1 MTHSSAARC
10 AQLGIVISPQSRPA
24 AWIQRLAE
32 DADELTRV
40 LADCLGV
47 RASNKG
53 KKLHSS
59 CGGALSLALLARILL
74 LVLEIVTAA
83 CPRDRHGRLC
93 RCHAAC
99 NPPRHDRPSQWKCIA
114 YPVRSIACALQCL
127 DRSASSDR
135 NLFARHY
142 GLHHRAG
149 CREAK
154 LHGSTMEQREPL
166 RGCLW
171 DRVDLWQRAKL
182 VPM

>member
-127 DRSASSDR
+127 DRSASSAGTC
-135 NLFARHY
+135 LLGITACITAPVAARPNFTARLWNSGNRCAGAY
-142 GLHHRAG
+142 GIELI
-149 CREAK
+149 C
-154 LHGSTMEQREPL
+154 GSAPN
-166 RGCLW
+166 
-171 DRVDLWQRAKL
+171 
-182 VPM
+182 